1 MDNNKLI
8 PVDAERIR
16 KTWHEDEWHYSV
28 VDMVAVLLDAD
39 YKRAHTYWRKLKQ
52 RLRQEGNETVTN
64 LHRLKL
70 RAADGKMRLA
80 DVVNTEQ
87 ALRLVQSIPSPK
99 VEPLKLWLAQVGA
112 EKLEETE
119 DPELGLYRALD
130 DAVAKYQ
137 RMGRTDS
144 WIEVRI
150 QGIVDR
156 KHFTDALKAAVIDAL
171 PTMYAE
177 STEKVYKGLLD
188 RTTAQLRGELKITQK
203 QNPRDYMGEY
213 ALIYIGLTE
222 RLIRDHLQDAETVSF
237 KQALEIIWKVA
248 KLIQKQY
255 LATQKA
261 LGRNLLTDKPLLD
274 KPKK

>member
-1 MDNNKLI
+1 MNDNKLI
-8 PVDAERIR
+8 PVDADRIR
-16 KTWHEDEWHYSV
+16 KVWHDDEWYYSV
-28 VDMVAVLLDAD
+28 IDIIGVLMDSD
-39 YKRAHTYWRKLKQ
+39 YKAAQKYWSVLKT
-52 RLRQEGNETVTN
+52 RLKAEGSELATN
-64 LHRLKL
+64 CSRLKL
-70 RAADGKMRLA
+70 RALDGKMRLT

-87 ALRLVQSIPSPK
+87 ALRLVQSIPSPR
-99 VEPLKLWLAQVGA
+99 VEPLKLWLAQVGS
-112 EKLEETE
+112 ERLEDIE
-119 DPELGLYRALD
+119 DPELALLRALD
-130 DAVAKYQ
+130 DTVAKYR
-137 RMGRTDS
+137 RMGRSNS
-144 WIEVRI
+144 WIEVRV

-156 KHFTDALKAAVIDAL
+156 KHFTDALKAAVIDAF
-171 PTMYAE
+171 PTMYAQ

-188 RTTAQLRGELKITQK
+188 RTTAQLRGELDIKPK

-222 RLIRDHLQDAETVSF
+222 RLIRDHLQDAETVTF

-274 KPKK
+274 KPSK